1 MATLKNP
8 QFAEKLPPTVTEM
21 KRAPSGQPED
31 RHVARPPR
39 DLPFLLD
46 GDFLKV
52 INDDNRTWDFRWGR
66 KHYVLAPGEE
76 SFVPFEALVNA
87 LGDPRSVDNASVKY
101 SDGQGN
107 MGMVMDR
114 HAEISRLYALY
125 AIEGENMDELT
136 MRAPRVRVET
146 LAGQTIRFPSQ
157 LPDMLPFP
165 VQLIDDHAVHSDSTR
180 RMDELAAENM
190 EYRDR
195 IAVLEERMDR
205 ALASKEG
212 VDATGE

>member
-1 MATLKNP
+1 MVTLKNP
-8 QFAEKLPPTVTEM
+8 EFAPTLPPTVTEM
-21 KRAPSGQPED
+21 KRAGVSQPED
-31 RHVARPPR
+31 RHVARAPR

-46 GDFLKV
+46 GDILKV
-52 INDDNRTWDFRWGR
+52 TNDDNRHWDFRWAR
-66 KHYVLAPGEE
+66 KHYVIAPGE
-76 SFVPFEALVNA
+76 FGWVPLEALVNA
-87 LGDPRSVDNASVKY
+87 RGDPRSVENASVKY

-107 MGMVMDR
+107 MGIVMDR

-125 AIEGENMDELT
+125 AIEGENMDALT
-136 MRAPRVRVET
+136 MKAPKVRVET
-146 LAGQTIRFPSQ
+146 MAGKTVRFPSQ

-195 IAVLEERMDR
+195 IAVLEDRMDR

-212 VDATGE
+212 VETTEE